1 MATLPPQKEGG
12 RAELS
17 AVESDYSIYRKVV
30 TQLMNGEEQ
39 LPSLPMITLDIRR
52 ALADPNVSVARLKQ
66 VISRDP
72 ALSALL
78 MKHASSI
85 VFRSTQPPRT
95 LEDVIRM
102 LGLQEVDRIT
112 LVHSLKSLFTLHS
125 VAHKQLFVGVW
136 AQLTRQAAISAVL
149 ARPLGFTSPDHA
161 LLASLLCDVGE
172 LAVLSAFKDA
182 SQVPDPEVYARLC
195 REYGQS
201 LSVIVL
207 QKWAV
212 DQSYIE
218 VVRGARRWDADTGAR
233 LGLIDLVNLGLYHA
247 LRDDGRFG
255 QLPPLDQLAAFR
267 KLAPPLDALDAGG
280 GLALVSAHQDAI
292 QRTASLLR

>member
-1 MATLPPQKEGG
+1 MN
-12 RAELS
+12 

-85 VFRSTQPPRT
+85 AFRSTQPPRT

-136 AQLTRQAAISAVL
+136 GRLTRQAAISAVL

-161 LLASLLCDVGE
+161 LLACLLCDVGE

-182 SQVPDPEVYARLC
+182 SQVPGSEVYARLC

-218 VVRGARRWDADTGAR
+218 VVRGARRWEADTGGR

-247 LRDDGRFG
+247 LRDDGRFA

-267 KLAPPLDALDAGG
+267 KLVPPQDEMDAGG
-280 GLALVSAHQDAI
+280 GLALVSFHQDAI

>member
-1 MATLPPQKEGG
+1 MATLPPQEEGG
-12 RAELS
+12 AGLN

-136 AQLTRQAAISAVL
+136 GRLTRQAAISAVL

-182 SQVPDPEVYARLC
+182 SQVPGPEVYARLC

-218 VVRGARRWDADTGAR
+218 VVRGARRWDVDSGGR

-247 LRDDGRFG
+247 MRDDGRFA

-267 KLAPPLDALDAGG
+267 KLVPPSDVLDAGG

>member
-1 MATLPPQKEGG
+1 MN
-12 RAELS
+12 

-136 AQLTRQAAISAVL
+136 GRLTRQAAISAVL

-182 SQVPDPEVYARLC
+182 SQVPGPEVYARLC

-218 VVRGARRWDADTGAR
+218 VVRGARRWDVDSGGR
-233 LGLIDLVNLGLYHA
+233 LSLIDLVNLGLYHA
-247 LRDDGRFG
+247 MRDDGRFA

-267 KLAPPLDALDAGG
+267 KLVPPSDVLDAGG

>member
-1 MATLPPQKEGG
+1 M
-12 RAELS
+12 LS
-17 AVESDYSIYRKVV
+17 AAESDYSIYRKVV

-66 VISRDP
+66 VISKDP

-85 VFRSTQPPRT
+85 MFRSSTPPRT
-95 LEDVIRM
+95 LEDVIRL

-112 LVHSLKSLFTLHS
+112 LIHSLKSLFTLHS
-125 VAHKQLFVGVW
+125 AAHKQLFIGVW
-136 AQLTRQAAISAVL
+136 GRLTRHAAISAVL

-161 LLASLLCDVGE
+161 MLASLLCDVGD

-182 SQVPDPEVYARLC
+182 SQVPSPEVYARLC
-195 REYGQS
+195 QEYGQS

-207 QKWAV
+207 KKWAV
-212 DQSYIE
+212 DQSYID
-218 VVRGARRWDADTGAR
+218 VVRSVRQWDVDSGGR
-233 LGLIDLVNLGLYHA
+233 LSLIDLVNLGLYHA
-247 LRDDGRFG
+247 LRDEGR
-255 QLPPLDQLAAFR
+255 QARLPAIEQLAAYR
-267 KLAPPLDALDAGG
+267 KLAPPLDALDADG

-292 QRTASLLR
+292 QRMVSLLR

>member
-1 MATLPPQKEGG
+1 MN
-12 RAELS
+12 

-136 AQLTRQAAISAVL
+136 GRLTRQAAISAVL

-182 SQVPDPEVYARLC
+182 SQVPGPEVYARLC

-218 VVRGARRWDADTGAR
+218 VVRGARRWDVDSGGR

-247 LRDDGRFG
+247 MRDDGRFA

-267 KLAPPLDALDAGG
+267 KLVPPSDVLDAGG